1 MNNFLII
8 GDPPIEIYLRK
19 NVQAKRYSLR
29 ISNKDNKVNLTLPRW
44 SNRKE
49 AIEFAQSQEGWM
61 RKHLSRQLKPI
72 QIHFGQYI
80 LLDGKKTIIQ
90 SGNGKVIKVTN
101 SELFIPGSEEELC
114 GKLRA
119 FYKTLARERLVN
131 YSDYFAKLLG
141 CKIKSVSL
149 RDTTSRWGSCTSNG
163 CLMYSWRLMM
173 APPEV
178 QSYVAAHEVCHLI
191 EMNHSPEY
199 WKLVKSVVPTYKADR
214 SWLKSNG
221 NLLHQYKL

>member
-1 MNNFLII
+1 MNDFLII